1 MCCLFCDFYLW
12 EMVVM
17 ITIVVT
23 GAVEVIVIMVIV
35 KGMLVAKVMMII
47 VA

>member
-1 MCCLFCDFYLW
+1 MCCLYCDFYLW

-23 GAVEVIVIMVIV
+23 GTVDVIVIMVIV
-35 KGMLVAKVMMII
+35 KEMLVAKVVMII

>member
-23 GAVEVIVIMVIV
+23 GAVDVIAIMATV
-35 KGMLVAKVMMII
+35 KEILVVKMMMII

>member
-1 MCCLFCDFYLW
+1 MCCPYCDFYLW

-17 ITIVVT
+17 VTIVVT
-23 GAVEVIVIMVIV
+23 GAVDVIVIMVIV
-35 KGMLVAKVMMII
+35 KGMLVAKVMVIM